1 VRCRDTPANC
11 CCLDTNKP
19 KCLNVARV
27 EIKALRVQAGAASQ
41 PLSSPRFAT
50 EMLLSNTAR
59 LDSINS
65 AKNRSIIPILFFLSA
80 AVTSVAPLVTWLF
93 LPLIAIA
100 LSLPVLRQPN
110 DWRQLIEPNAA
121 LIAFLLVAL
130 YIFLSTTWAADPGAA
145 FGKAAEFLM
154 AVVITFT
161 ANRGVSQLDEH
172 QSRPAA
178 LACAAGIFLGA
189 LFLTFEVLT
198 HFAATRLTMNS
209 IPLLK
214 RSPIHVHVSQGEVT
228 WIKPSQLKH
237 NAAILTF
244 GLWPGLLALRIIASG
259 TRRAILMGLF
269 FLAVAT
275 CAVLSDHRSSLVAV
289 CVSLLVFVLAWYWRK
304 PVIRALAVLYCL
316 AFVLVL
322 PVNFLAYNAD
332 LQLAKWLPS
341 SFRAR
346 VIIWEYTT
354 ERVLEHPWL
363 GIGAASTPALREPV
377 ELAEKPQ
384 GYVYPRNT
392 GRHAHDMFLQ
402 TWYELGAVGA
412 ILIALAGA
420 MVIFRISLLPIE
432 TQPFAAAF
440 FASFMS
446 IAAFSW
452 GMWQTWLMFAVGL
465 SVVYLS
471 TATSAAQP
479 QEAMPQSA
487 YDDLDLSKTICAR
500 YAGRAT

>member
-1 VRCRDTPANC
+1 M
-11 CCLDTNKP
+11 LHH
-19 KCLNVARV
+19 V
-27 EIKALRVQAGAASQ
+27 ETKALRVQAGAASQ

-59 LDSINS
+59 LDSIDS

-93 LPLIAIA
+93 LPLIAVA
-100 LSLPVLRQPN
+100 LNLPFLRRPSG
-110 DWRQLIEPNAA
+110 WRHLIEPNAA

-130 YIFLSTTWAADPGAA
+130 YVFFSTTWAADPGAA
-145 FGKAAEFLM
+145 FAKAAEFLM
-154 AVVITFT
+154 VVVITFT
-161 ANRGVSQLDEH
+161 ANRGVVQLDEH
-172 QSRPAA
+172 KLRRAA
-178 LACAAGIFLGA
+178 FACATGIFLGV
-189 LFLTFEVLT
+189 LFLIFEVLT
-198 HFAATRLTMNS
+198 HFAATRLAMDS

-214 RSPIHVHVSQGEVT
+214 RTARHVHLSQGEVT

-259 TRRAILMGLF
+259 MRRAIFMGLF

-275 CAVLSDHRSSLVAV
+275 CAALSDHRSSLVAI
-289 CVSLLVFVLAWYWRK
+289 CVSLLVFFLAWNWRR
-304 PVIRALAVLYCL
+304 PVIRALAALYCL
-316 AFVLVL
+316 AFVLVI
-322 PVNFLAYNAD
+322 PVDFAAYNAN
-332 LQLAKWLPS
+332 LQTAEWLPS

-346 VIIWEYTT
+346 LIIWEYTA

-377 ELAEKPQ
+377 ELAEQPQ
-384 GYVYPRNT
+384 GDVYPRNT

-402 TWYELGAVGA
+402 TWYELGAVGV

-420 MVIFRISLLPIE
+420 VVIFRISLLPIE
-432 TQPFAAAF
+432 TQPFAAAS
-440 FASFMS
+440 FAVFMS

-465 SVVYLS
+465 SVVYLR

-479 QEAMPQSA
+479 QEAMRQWA
-487 YDDLDLSKTICAR
+487 YDDLDLSETVCAR

>member
-1 VRCRDTPANC
+1 
-11 CCLDTNKP
+11 
-19 KCLNVARV
+19 
-27 EIKALRVQAGAASQ
+27 
-41 PLSSPRFAT
+41 
-50 EMLLSNTAR
+50 MSNTAR

-154 AVVITFT
+154 VVVITFM
-161 ANRGVSQLDEH
+161 GVSQLDEH
-172 QSRPAA
+172 QSRRAA

-214 RSPIHVHVSQGEVT
+214 RSPIHVHLSQGEVT

-332 LQLAKWLPS
+332 LQLSKWLPS

-479 QEAMPQSA
+479 QEPMPQSA

>member
-1 VRCRDTPANC
+1 V
-11 CCLDTNKP
+11 LHH
-19 KCLNVARV
+19 V
-27 EIKALRVQAGAASQ
+27 ETKALRVQAGAASQ
-41 PLSSPRFAT
+41 PLFSPRFAT

-59 LDSINS
+59 LDSIDS
-65 AKNRSIIPILFFLSA
+65 AKNRSIIPLLFFLSA

-100 LSLPVLRQPN
+100 LSLPVLRRPSG
-110 DWRQLIEPNAA
+110 WRQLIEPNAA
-121 LIAFLLVAL
+121 LITFLLVAL
-130 YIFLSTTWAADPGAA
+130 YVFLSTTWAADPGAA

-154 AVVITFT
+154 VVVITFT
-161 ANRGVSQLDEH
+161 ANRGVVHLDEH
-172 QSRPAA
+172 KLRRAA
-178 LACAAGIFLGA
+178 LACAAGIFLGV

-198 HFAATRLTMNS
+198 HFAAMRLAMNL

-214 RSPIHVHVSQGEVT
+214 RTPRHVGLSHGEVT
-228 WIKPSQLKH
+228 WIRPAELKH

-289 CVSLLVFVLAWYWRK
+289 CVSLPVFFLAWNWRR
-304 PVIRALAVLYCL
+304 PVIRALAALYCM
-316 AFVLVL
+316 AFVLVI
-322 PVNFLAYNAD
+322 PVDFAAYNAN
-332 LQLAKWLPS
+332 LQTAEWLPS

-346 VIIWEYTT
+346 LIIWEYTA

-377 ELAEKPQ
+377 DLAEQPQ
-384 GYVYPRNT
+384 GDVYPRNT

-402 TWYELGAVGA
+402 TWYELGAVGV

-420 MVIFRISLLPIE
+420 VVIFRISLLPIE
-432 TQPFAAAF
+432 TQPFAAAS
-440 FASFMS
+440 FAVFMS

-465 SVVYLS
+465 SVVYLR

-479 QEAMPQSA
+479 QEAMRQWA
-487 YDDLDLSKTICAR
+487 YDDLDLSETVCAR

>member
-1 VRCRDTPANC
+1 
-11 CCLDTNKP
+11 
-19 KCLNVARV
+19 
-27 EIKALRVQAGAASQ
+27 
-41 PLSSPRFAT
+41 
-50 EMLLSNTAR
+50 MLLSNTAR
-59 LDSINS
+59 LDSIDS
-65 AKNRSIIPILFFLSA
+65 AKNRSIIPILFFISA
-80 AVTSVAPLVTWLF
+80 AVTSVTPLATWLF

-100 LSLPVLRQPN
+100 LSLPVLRRPN
-110 DWRQLIEPNAA
+110 SWRELIEPNAA
-121 LIAFLLVAL
+121 LIAFLLVGL
-130 YIFLSTTWAADPGAA
+130 YVLLSTTWAADPGAA

-154 AVVITFT
+154 VVAITFT
-161 ANRGVSQLDEH
+161 ANRGIVQLDEH
-172 QSRPAA
+172 QLRRAA

-198 HFAATRLTMNS
+198 HFAATRLAMNS

-214 RSPIHVHVSQGEVT
+214 RSARHVHLSQGEVT
-228 WIKPSQLKH
+228 WIRPAELKH

-244 GLWPGLLALRIIASG
+244 GLWPGLLALRMIASG

-289 CVSLLVFVLAWYWRK
+289 CVSLLVFLLAWNWRK

-322 PVNFLAYNAD
+322 PVNLLAYDAD

-384 GYVYPRNT
+384 GYAYPRNT
-392 GRHAHDMFLQ
+392 GRHAHDLFLQ

-420 MVIFRISLLPIE
+420 VVILRVSLLPPE
-432 TQPFAAAF
+432 TQAFATAH
-440 FASFMS
+440 FAVFMS

-452 GMWQTWLMFAVGL
+452 GMWQTWLIFAVGL
-465 SVVYLS
+465 SVVYLR
-471 TATSAAQP
+471 AAISAAQR
-479 QEAMPQSA
+479 QEAMPQSVH
-487 YDDLDLSKTICAR
+487 DSLDLAKTASQR
-500 YAGRAT
+500 FKAGRVNTSFFSRTT